1 MTCLIYLDTPAARII
16 DFQRD
21 SARSKTHAL
30 TLKVFPMLMF
40 MLSLSLAMVA
50 AVPTLVPVGVPR

>member
-16 DFQRD
+16 DFKRD

-40 MLSLSLAMVA
+40 LLSLAMVA